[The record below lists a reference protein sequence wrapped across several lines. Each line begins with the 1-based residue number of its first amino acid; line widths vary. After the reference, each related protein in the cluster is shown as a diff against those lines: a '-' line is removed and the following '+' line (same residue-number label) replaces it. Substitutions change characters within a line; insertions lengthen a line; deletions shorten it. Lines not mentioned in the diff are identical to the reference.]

1 MNNVVINFEVKDE
14 ALESVLDKY
23 ARLGI
28 IEKQVAEEIKKTN
41 VEQDKKVQTLNRV
54 VEAEKKSVDI
64 NKLAG
69 ASLAQFSETLKELPT
84 IIAGGAVSEQM
95 KEVADTIN
103 VELAK
108 AGVTLEQFN
117 EELKNQN
124 VDDTNFLDKIS
135 QSADVV
141 TAKSKSFKAELKEL
155 KAQLAILEDQGKE
168 NTKEFQEMAIRAAQ
182 LEDQIGDTSARIRAM
197 ASDTFVF
204 DGITSGLNGLVGGFS
219 AAQGAAAFF
228 GNENKELQETLVRLN
243 ALIAAS
249 NGLAQVKNAL
259 EKQSAFV
266 QLVRIGQTRLE
277 SASIALNTA
286 AESSN
291 VAVKYAAI
299 AAQKAL
305 NLVQSI
311 SPVGAL
317 ALLVGGLVLAY
328 NALSG
333 SSKNAAESQ
342 EQLNTAQKQYIDYIK
357 FQEDAVKKISER
369 RIADLENQKKIAEA
383 EGKSRDYIRE
393 LDRQIDNERTVAAAR
408 RIEINQR
415 AIKEV
420 EANEQAFLDKITK
433 QQQFLVELEKKKL
446 NGVTAYY
453 DAAKKQNIPIDELIK
468 STKDFI
474 DVQTTMYNQAK
485 ATLKDYNTAVN
496 DSETNAV
503 ERSKQKAKEILE
515 DDRALIQARIILAKA
530 GSDERLKAEIDLIQK
545 EKEIKLKDSSTSPAQ
560 KALIEIEAQKQI
572 TEKKVEFTQREI
584 AAQIKLNEI
593 KIKDQEQQGNY
604 DVVLQKQIEN
614 VELATKAEL
623 SAKNKSAEEIKVVE
637 TKAAQD
643 IETLKINASQATAQ
657 RQLDFD
663 RQSLSLRAAVE
674 KEWSIE
680 LLQIRKD
687 EIEAAADQEKS
698 QAQETIKNKKQL
710 AQRIKEIDEKS
721 AADKQAIDND
731 AFQKELEY
739 QNKVLQLTIDIEN
752 KKLQAQLSKTT
763 NADERNAI
771 QQKIYDNELI
781 LLNKRQSDIDALE
794 AKGII
799 SHQDAELRK
808 LQLTSDRIS
817 GEISEEQR
825 KAQEVEEINRQIS
838 DTLFGIYQNL
848 LDSQFQIDKNN
859 RDAQTSEQLRAL
871 NKQRENELKNKS
883 LTEKQKEKIDADYDK
898 KVAKIKLEAWKADQ
912 EAAKTQAIIN
922 GALAVVRA
930 LATINYPMNLVV
942 AAAYAVTTALQIDVI
957 NSQKPPQYFKGVER
971 VPLGNNPKGK
981 DTVHAMVNEG
991 ERIIPTETNEQYF
1004 NALSSIHN
1012 KKVSTE
1018 FAEAVLTGNYKNYKL
1033 KSITSE
1039 SPIIEKQFKK
1049 FVETNVHQVSH
1060 LSDERIN
1067 SITNYQVN
1075 ATASIDSNEVAEI
1088 VARQLRDKSNQMI
1101 RSNHDVIK
1109 ALKDINESLNVTQ
1122 HNVTLNDKRWQA

>member
-1 MNNVVINFEVKDE
+1 MNNVVINFEVKDD

-28 IEKQVAEEIKKTN
+28 IEKQVAEDIKKTN
-41 VEQDKKVQTLNRV
+41 VEQDKKVQSLNRV
-54 VEAEKKSVDI
+54 VEAEKKTVDI

-69 ASLAQFSETLKELPT
+69 ASLAQFSETLKELPN

-141 TAKSKSFKAELKEL
+141 TAKSKSFKAELREL
-155 KAQLAILEDQGKE
+155 KAQLALLEDQGKD
-168 NTKEFQEMAIRAAQ
+168 NTKEFQEMALRAAQ
-182 LEDQIGDTSARIRAM
+182 LEDQIGDTAARIRAM

-204 DGITSGLNGLVGGFS
+204 DGITSGLNGIVGGFT

-266 QLVRIGQTRLE
+266 QLIRIGQTRIE
-277 SASIALNTA
+277 NASIALNTA

-342 EQLNTAQKQYIDYIK
+342 EQLNTAQKQYIDYVK
-357 FQEDAVKKISER
+357 FQEEAVKKISER

-393 LDRQIDNERTVAAAR
+393 LERQIDNERIVAAAR
-408 RIEINQR
+408 RVEINQR
-415 AIKEV
+415 AIKKIETD
-420 EANEQAFLDKITK
+420 EQGYLDKITA
-433 QQQFLVELEKKKL
+433 QQKLLVELESKKL
-446 NGVTAYY
+446 QGITAYY
-453 DAAKKQNIPIDELIK
+453 DAAKKQNIPIDEAIK
-468 STKDFI
+468 KTKDFI
-474 DVQTTMYNQAK
+474 DTQTSMYAQAK
-485 ATLKDYNTAVN
+485 ATLKDYDTAIN
-496 DSETNAV
+496 DSEVNAA
-503 ERSKQKAKEILE
+503 ERSKQRAKEILE
-515 DDRALIQARIILAKA
+515 DDKALIQARIILAKS
-530 GSDERLKAEIDLIQK
+530 GSDARLKAEIDLIEK
-545 EKEIKLKDSSTSPAQ
+545 EKEAKLQDSALSPAQ
-560 KALIEIEAQKQI
+560 RALVEIEAQKQI
-572 TEKKVEFTQREI
+572 SEKRIEYTQREI
-584 AAQIKLNEI
+584 AAQIKLNEV
-593 KIKDQEQQGNY
+593 KFKQQEQSGDY
-604 DVVLQKQIEN
+604 EAALQTQIKN
-614 VELATKAEL
+614 IELAAKAEL
-623 SAKNKSAEEIKVVE
+623 SAKNKSTDER
-637 TKAAQD
+637 KAIELKAQND
-643 IETLKINASQATAQ
+643 IDNLKLQASQAANQ

-663 RQSLSLRAAVE
+663 KQSLSLRAAVE
-674 KEWSIE
+674 KEWSQE
-680 LLQIRKD
+680 LLQIKKD
-687 EIEAAADQEKS
+687 EIEANADQEKL

-710 AQRIKEIDEKS
+710 AQRIKEIDEK
-721 AADKQAIDND
+721 AAVDKKAIDD
-731 AFQKELEY
+731 AELQKEIEY
-739 QNKVLQLTIDIEN
+739 QNKILSLTIEIEN

-763 NADERNAI
+763 DVDERARI
-771 QQKIYDNELI
+771 QKKIYDNELTI
-781 LLNKRQSDIDALE
+781 LTQRQNDIDKLE
-794 AKGII
+794 KAEII
-799 SHQDAELRK
+799 SHQEAELRK
-808 LQLTSDRIS
+808 LQLTSERVNA
-817 GEISEEQR
+817 EIAEEQR
-825 KAQEVEEINRQIS
+825 KAQEQEAINQQIS
-838 DTLFGIYQNL
+838 DTLYGIYQNF
-848 LDSQFQIDKNN
+848 LDAQFQISKNN
-859 RDAQTSEQLRAL
+859 RDAETSDALRAL
-871 NKQRENELKNKS
+871 NKQRENELKNKN
-883 LTEKQKEKIDADYDK
+883 LTEKEKQKIDDEYDK

-930 LATINYPMNLVV
+930 LATINYPQSLIV
-942 AAAYAVTTALQIDVI
+942 AAAYAVSTALQVDVI
-957 NSQKPPQYFKGVER
+957 NSQKPPQYFKGIER
-971 VPLGNNPKGK
+971 VPLGNNKKGK
-981 DTVHAMVNEG
+981 DTVPALLHEG
-991 ERIIPTETNEQYF
+991 ERVVPTETNEQYF
-1004 NALSSIHN
+1004 NALSTIQN
-1012 KKVSTE
+1012 KKVSSD
-1018 FAEAVLTGNYKNYKL
+1018 FANAVLTGNYSNFKI

-1039 SPIIEKQFKK
+1039 SPIIERQFKK
-1049 FVETNVHQVSH
+1049 FIETNVHHVSH
-1060 LSDERIN
+1060 LSDERISAIN
-1067 SITNYQVN
+1067 NYQLN

-1088 VARQLRDKSNQMI
+1088 VARQLRDKSNQLI

-1109 ALKDINESLNVTQ
+1109 VLKDINESLNEKT
-1122 HNVTLNDKRWQA
+1122 TTTAINDRRWQA

>member
-1 MNNVVINFEVKDE
+1 M
-14 ALESVLDKY
+14 
-23 ARLGI
+23 
-28 IEKQVAEEIKKTN
+28 
-41 VEQDKKVQTLNRV
+41 
-54 VEAEKKSVDI
+54 
-64 NKLAG
+64 
-69 ASLAQFSETLKELPT
+69 
-84 IIAGGAVSEQM
+84 
-95 KEVADTIN
+95 
-103 VELAK
+103 
-108 AGVTLEQFN
+108 
-117 EELKNQN
+117 
-124 VDDTNFLDKIS
+124 
-135 QSADVV
+135 
-141 TAKSKSFKAELKEL
+141 
-155 KAQLAILEDQGKE
+155 
-168 NTKEFQEMAIRAAQ
+168 
-182 LEDQIGDTSARIRAM
+182 
-197 ASDTFVF
+197 
-204 DGITSGLNGLVGGFS
+204 
-219 AAQGAAAFF
+219 
-228 GNENKELQETLVRLN
+228 
-243 ALIAAS
+243 
-249 NGLAQVKNAL
+249 
-259 EKQSAFV
+259 
-266 QLVRIGQTRLE
+266 
-277 SASIALNTA
+277 
-286 AESSN
+286 
-291 VAVKYAAI
+291 
-299 AAQKAL
+299 
-305 NLVQSI
+305 
-311 SPVGAL
+311 
-317 ALLVGGLVLAY
+317 
-328 NALSG
+328 
-333 SSKNAAESQ
+333 
-342 EQLNTAQKQYIDYIK
+342 
-357 FQEDAVKKISER
+357 
-369 RIADLENQKKIAEA
+369 
-383 EGKSRDYIRE
+383 
-393 LDRQIDNERTVAAAR
+393 
-408 RIEINQR
+408 
-415 AIKEV
+415 

-453 DAAKKQNIPIDELIK
+453 DAAKKQNIPIDDLIK

-485 ATLKDYNTAVN
+485 STLNDYNNAVA

-530 GSDERLKAEIDLIQK
+530 GSDERLKAEIDLINK

-560 KALIEIEAQKQI
+560 RALIEIEAQKQI

-593 KIKDQEQQGNY
+593 KIKEQEQQGNY

-623 SAKNKSAEEIKVVE
+623 AAKNKSAEEIKVVE
-637 TKAAQD
+637 AKSAQD
-643 IETLKINASQATAQ
+643 IEILKINASQATAQ
-657 RQLDFD
+657 RQLEFD

-687 EIEAAADQEKS
+687 EIEAAADQEKL

-710 AQRIKEIDEKS
+710 AQRIKEIDEK
-721 AADKQAIDND
+721 AASDKQAIDND

-752 KKLQAQLSKTT
+752 KKLQAQLSKT
-763 NADERNAI
+763 NNDGERNAI

-848 LDSQFQIDKNN
+848 LDSQFQVDKNN

-912 EAAKTQAIIN
+912 EAAKTQALIN
-922 GALAVVRA
+922 GALAIVRA
-930 LATINYPMNLVV
+930 LATVNYPASLVV
-942 AAAYAVTTALQIDVI
+942 AAAYAVSTALQIDVI
-957 NSQKPPQYFKGVER
+957 NSQKPPQYLKGVER

-1004 NALSSIHN
+1004 NALSTIHN
-1012 KKVSTE
+1012 KKVSTD

-1067 SITNYQVN
+1067 AITNYQVN

-1088 VARQLRDKSNQMI
+1088 VARQLRDKSNQLI

-1109 ALKDINESLNVTQ
+1109 ALKDINESLTVTQ
-1122 HNVTLNDKRWQA
+1122 HNVTLNNKRWQA